1 MVALRGRLKWE
12 MFMVRVAVLL
22 GLIVMLTGDVCAGSW
37 PQFRGPNASAVA
49 DDAKL
54 PAQIGPTQNLLW
66 KTPLPPGHSS
76 PVVHG
81 NRVCVTAARE
91 QTMLV
96 IALDAGSGKVLWQ
109 AEAPGKAAHFVH
121 KIGSHAQPTPAT
133 DGAVVVSLFGSS
145 GLWCHDAA
153 TGKVLWHLPLG
164 PFKNDF
170 GAGGSPFIVGDR
182 VILNQDHDTDSFLTV
197 LDKRTG
203 KTIWKADRSEFP
215 RSYATPVIWEVAGKK
230 QIVVPG
236 TLRVIAYDFDTGK
249 EVWVVKGIAR
259 IINMSPTVGPD
270 GILYVP
276 AWAPGGDD
284 TDRIQVA
291 PFDEMLSKH
300 DANKNSTLEVDEVP
314 AGPIKERFTQVD
326 RDKDGHI
333 TRIEFESMR
342 AVFHDAR
349 NILIAI
355 KPGGT
360 GDITSTHV
368 LWGFKKFLPYVPS
381 PVLYRGHIYMV
392 KNGGI
397 ITCLDARTGQ
407 VTKSERGPASGNYFS
422 SPVAGDGKIYMVG
435 ERGDVSVLSAEPQWQ
450 VLGRSRLEED
460 CYSTPA
466 LADGRIFIR
475 TNKHLWCFGV
485 KEQ

>member
-1 MVALRGRLKWE
+1 
-12 MFMVRVAVLL
+12 MVRAGVVMAALLIGSSGVL
-22 GLIVMLTGDVCAGSW
+22 GGPW

-49 DDAKL
+49 DDARL
-54 PAQIGPTQNLLW
+54 PAQLGPTQNVLW
-66 KTPLPPGHSS
+66 KTPLPAGHSS

-81 NRVCVTAARE
+81 NRVYVTAARE
-91 QTMLV
+91 QAMLT
-96 IALDAGSGKVLWQ
+96 IALESGNGKILWQ
-109 AEAPGKAAHFVH
+109 AECPGKAPHFVH

-133 DGAVVVSLFGSS
+133 DGDVVVSLFGSS
-145 GLWCHDAA
+145 GLWCHDSN
-153 TGKVLWHLPLG
+153 GKLLWQLPLG

-170 GAGGSPFIVGDR
+170 GAGASPIIVGDR
-182 VILNQDHDTDSFLTV
+182 VILNQDHDTDSFLAA
-197 LDKRTG
+197 LDKRSG
-203 KTIWKADRSEFP
+203 KVLWKADRAEFP
-215 RSYATPVIWEVAGKK
+215 RSYATPVIWEVGGKK

-249 EVWVVKGIAR
+249 EIWVVKGIAR

-276 AWAPGGDD
+276 TWAPGGDD

-291 PFDEMLSKH
+291 PFDEMLGKH
-300 DANKNSTLEVDEVP
+300 DANKNGTLEENEVP

-326 RDKDGHI
+326 RDKDTHI

-342 AVFHDAR
+342 AVFHEAR
-349 NILIAI
+349 NIMIAI
-355 KPGGT
+355 KPGGS
-360 GDITSTHV
+360 GDITNTHV

-381 PVLYRGHIYMV
+381 PVLYRDHLFMV

-397 ITCLDARTGQ
+397 ITAVDARTGQ
-407 VTKSERGPASGNYFS
+407 PAKSERGPASGNYFS
-422 SPVAGDGKIYMVG
+422 SPVAGDGKVYLIG
-435 ERGDVSVLSAEPQWQ
+435 ERGDVTVISAEPQWQ
-450 VLGRSRLEED
+450 VLSRSRLEED
-460 CYSTPA
+460 CFSTPA
-466 LADGRIFIR
+466 IADGRIFVR